1 LALPLAFPRRAY
13 HPPQGPVNC
22 LLSLGYSILYHRL
35 AECLLAL
42 QINPWEG
49 IFHEARGMHMAL
61 ASDLIEPFRFLVDR
75 IVLSMIHNKQIS
87 AEDFVHNEYSSYERL
102 SSAAMRKYIHRF
114 EFTMRNEVKIGNEV
128 LNWALA
134 MDRSAGKLLQSLRLG
149 IDFMANRIA

>member
-1 LALPLAFPRRAY
+1 MSFPRRAY
-13 HPPQGPVNC
+13 HPPEGPVNA
-22 LLSLGYSILYHRL
+22 LLSLGYSILYYRL
-35 AECLLAL
+35 AECLMAL

-87 AEDFVHNEYSSYERL
+87 AEDFIRSEYSSYERL
-102 SSAAMRKYIHRF
+102 SSTAMRKFIHRF
-114 EFTMRNEVKIGNEV
+114 EYTMRTEVKIGDEA

-134 MDRSAGKLLQSLRLG
+134 MDHSAGKLLQSLRLG
-149 IDFMANRIA
+149 IDFMANRIS